1 MINNLIQ
8 NKFIINYHRI
18 SNENIDDPLS
28 VSIKTFENQ
37 IKLLNKEFSIV
48 SLDKI
53 IEKKSNNK
61 KYLAITFDDGYK
73 DNLFNAIPIL
83 EKYNAPATIYVTTR
97 FLEGKCEMWWYE
109 LKKFLGERDT
119 ISFEFNN
126 KHYLFNLET
135 DSLKNKSFEKISF
148 LFKKLKYDD
157 QNYLLQV
164 ITNNKNRIQYRNE
177 MLNADDLMKI
187 KDKTIITLG
196 AHTHNHISLAHFD
209 KNECLNEI
217 KTSKNKIENII
228 NQKVNHFAYPYG
240 GNEDIGNK
248 DPDLVKSA
256 GFTSAVTTQINLFE
270 NYQNYLLP
278 RIYISEKDVGKLL
291 ILKLSFIYKVYY
303 FLRFR
308 LFKFF

>member
-1 MINNLIQ
+1 MINKLIQ

-83 EKYNAPATIYVTTR
+83 EKYNAPATIYITTR

-135 DSLKNKSFEKISF
+135 DSLKTKSFEKISF

-177 MLNADDLMKI
+177 LD
-187 KDKTIITLG
+187 
-196 AHTHNHISLAHFD
+196 S
-209 KNECLNEI
+209 
-217 KTSKNKIENII
+217 
-228 NQKVNHFAYPYG
+228 P
-240 GNEDIGNK
+240 
-248 DPDLVKSA
+248 
-256 GFTSAVTTQINLFE
+256 
-270 NYQNYLLP
+270 
-278 RIYISEKDVGKLL
+278 
-291 ILKLSFIYKVYY
+291 
-303 FLRFR
+303 
-308 LFKFF
+308 